1 MQVSTGCAPFSLPEI
16 GLHYLSEQTVC
27 TPLELNSASPDLCA
41 I

>member
-1 MQVSTGCAPFSLPEI
+1 MQVSTGCALFRCSEI

-27 TPLELNSASPDLCA
+27 TPLELNSASPDVCA